1 MKDYLKKI
9 SNHITKPMW
18 NIAGSIFVAIGV
30 IGIFVPL
37 LPTTVFLLL
46 ATACYNKGSER
57 FHHWLIHNKLLGPYI
72 SNFKEKNGI
81 PMPVKIRTIALLW
94 ITIGI
99 SIYVVNLL
107 HVTIILL
114 AVAVGVTMFLLTRKT
129 LKS

>member
-1 MKDYLKKI
+1 MKNYLKKI
-9 SNHITKPMW
+9 SSHITKPMW

-46 ATACYNKGSER
+46 ATACYNNGSER
-57 FHHWLIHNKLLGPYI
+57 FHNWLINNKLLGPYI
-72 SNFKEKNGI
+72 SNFKEKKGI
-81 PMPVKIRTIALLW
+81 PLTVKIRTIALLW

-114 AVAVGVTMFLLTRKT
+114 AVAVGVTLFLLTRKT